1 MDSIVKL
8 KLFAILIALFIG
20 VGLLVFLFL
29 KVKKHFRFRLK
40 DLKEL
45 GIFFEKRKRFTDP
58 NTKSIREKVIST
70 TLGIHQEQN
79 NIVLTKYNPA
89 MAIPD
94 FERLKPK
101 LEHILGVKIEHISS
115 IKSKIPWRQ
124 APIILHTESFKKS
137 LSMTDCPKTLEPGQ
151 YWIGKTAIGDDLV
164 LDLKSGDFSLGIF
177 SLAGGGKGNSIM
189 AVVSSFLDTWVQA
202 TGSHYYRVLILD
214 AKGTDFHGLIKKYP
228 GTKSLNPIF
237 LNELREA
244 VATLDAYKKEID
256 EYRKYLADNGIT
268 ISHWL
273 KIKNK
278 NPNLKPIPYPMLLI
292 CDELS
297 QYMTPRPSIRIN
309 KDSSEEQ
316 ITLKEQYDLEE
327 KLANLINSTLQLFRS
342 SGVFVILSNQTLKVE
357 ELNLQ
362 RTNIINFLLGRNSA
376 QMSRLLVGNEKT
388 LTDTTLKAGRFIFLG
403 NGQVIKVQV
412 PFILTDDN

>member
-1 MDSIVKL
+1 MDSIVKA
-8 KLFAILIALFIG
+8 KLFAILIALLFG
-20 VGLLVFLFL
+20 VGLLVFFYR
-29 KVKKHFRFRLK
+29 KIKKHFRFRLK
-40 DLKEL
+40 HLKEL
-45 GIFFEKRKRFTDP
+45 GIFFEKRKWFTEP
-58 NTKSIREKVIST
+58 NTKAIREKVISS

-79 NIVLTKYNPA
+79 NIVFTRYNPA

-94 FERLKPK
+94 FERLKPN
-101 LEHILGVKIEHISS
+101 LEHILGIKIEHISS
-115 IKSKIPWRQ
+115 QRSRLPWRQ
-124 APIILHTESFKKS
+124 AKIILHTESFKKS
-137 LSMTDCPKTLEPGQ
+137 LSMSLCPTGLEPGQ
-151 YWIGKTAIGDDLV
+151 YWIGKTAIGEDLI
-164 LDLKSGDFSLGIF
+164 LDLRNGDFSLGIF

-189 AVVSSFLDTWVQA
+189 AVASSFLDTWVSA
-202 TGSHYYRVLILD
+202 TGSHFYRALILD

-237 LNELREA
+237 LDELREA
-244 VATLDAYKKEID
+244 VLTLENYKREID

-278 NPNLKPIPYPMLLI
+278 YPDLKPIPQPMLLI

-297 QYMTPRPSIRIN
+297 QYMTPRPSIRIT
-309 KDSSEEQ
+309 KDSTDEQ
-316 ITLKEQYDLEE
+316 IKLKEQYELEE
-327 KLANLINSTLQLFRS
+327 KLANLINSILQLFRS

-357 ELNLQ
+357 ELTLQ

-376 QMSRLLVGNEKT
+376 QMSRLLVGDEKT
-388 LTDTTLKAGRFIFLG
+388 LTDTTLKSGRFIFSG

-412 PFILTDDN
+412 PFILTDDI